1 MAVHTKILD
10 DSVFDTPDV
19 SATQQLLFRAW
30 ELAGGQ
36 ADERLHANL
45 LHMADELVLFGMPH
59 QSAIPDITHVGA
71 RSLAGRVMGT
81 GWRTDLQAAGGNDAV
96 AAAYLKACDGEP
108 VLEHVTYETSRNG
121 KQVQLAYKR
130 LVLMVKTPKG
140 FPFLATYSELE
151 QLDYALRPSTSLK
164 TRPGSSR
171 QASSH
176 VLLGS
181 DAAPI
186 AKHSLSA

>member
-10 DSVFDTPDV
+10 DSVFDTPEI

-45 LHMADELVLFGMPH
+45 LHMADDLVLFGMPH

-81 GWRTDLQAAGGNDAV
+81 GWRADLQSVSGKDAV

-121 KQVQLAYKR
+121 KQFQLAYKR
-130 LVLMVKTPKG
+130 LVLMVRTPKG

-151 QLDYALRPSTSLK
+151 QLDCALRPSASLK
-164 TRPGSSR
+164 TPRDSSR
-171 QASSH
+171 RANSH

-186 AKHSLSA
+186 AEHSLSA